1 MKGNDMG
8 KVIEGRFSR
17 PFSERAELIDAQAT
31 ATRLMGVVGVVARW
45 RIDGS
50 QTLYQLLHLDYEDYG
65 IDAYDEFDALEKERI
80 EQRVLEM
87 TGGLGGV
94 FKSITYQEL
103 AYLVATA
110 HAVDP
115 ESPNAIYDFLP
126 QYSFIL
132 QDYEKNGLGREA
144 AIQLFDRLGPS
155 PDSECEHL
163 HYYLMRL
170 HGQDA
175 EGILYLGDLV
185 LDERLDG
192 PKSTLLKNVVKE
204 GAAPGHFRC
213 EALIENENGYFVRI
227 FDLVFHNDLPDHPAR
242 WIGSCELRHQLAV
255 SPVEASFMLRKT
267 EYITLYS
274 ILDPAFLPEFESS
287 MPELMPNS
295 YLAGELFTEF
305 NQDNAHV
312 SEWIYY
318 LNGDVFANYFVTESH
333 QLLVAAFDQETL
345 KTIEKRFAD
354 GHLNH
359 YLSKVGDFSADQ
371 PLLYD
376 FINSGISDFFEY
388 L

>member
-1 MKGNDMG
+1 MG
-8 KVIEGRFSR
+8 KVIEGRFTR
-17 PFSERAELIDAQAT
+17 PFSERVELIDAQAT
-31 ATRLMGVVGVVARW
+31 KTRLMGVVGVVARW

-50 QTLYQLLHLDYEDYG
+50 STIYQLLHLDYEDYG

-80 EQRVLEM
+80 EQRIQEM
-87 TGGLGGV
+87 TGGLGGA
-94 FKSITYQEL
+94 FTKISYQEL
-103 AYLVATA
+103 AYLIATA
-110 HAVDP
+110 HVVDP
-115 ESPNAIYDFLP
+115 ESPNAVYDFLP
-126 QYSFIL
+126 NFDFVL
-132 QDYEKNGLGREA
+132 KDYENNGLGREA
-144 AIQLFDRLGPS
+144 AIALFDRLGPY
-155 PDSECEHL
+155 PQTVCEHL

-185 LDERLDG
+185 FDDRLDG

-204 GAAPGHFRC
+204 GDKPGFYRC

-227 FDLVFHNDLPDHPAR
+227 FDLQIETDLPEHPPR
-242 WIGSCELRHQLAV
+242 WVKSCELKHQLAV

-267 EYITLYS
+267 EYLSLYS
-274 ILDPAFLPEFESS
+274 VLDPGFMADFEAA

-295 YLAGELFTEF
+295 YLAGDLFTEF

-312 SEWIYY
+312 TEWIYY
-318 LNGDVFANYFVTESH
+318 LNGDVFANYFITEAN
-333 QLLVAAFDQETL
+333 QLLVATFDPETL
-345 KTIEKRFAD
+345 KTIERRFAD
-354 GHLNH
+354 GPFKDA
-359 YLSKVGDFSADQ
+359 LSKIGDFSADQ